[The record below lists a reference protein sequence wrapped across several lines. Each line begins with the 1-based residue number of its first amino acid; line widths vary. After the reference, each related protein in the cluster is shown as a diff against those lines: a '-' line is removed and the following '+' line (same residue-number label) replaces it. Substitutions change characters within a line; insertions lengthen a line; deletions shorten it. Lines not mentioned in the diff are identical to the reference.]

1 MGSNHRMSESKSDA
15 LPLGESPSHGA
26 DNWIRTSDLHLT
38 KMVHYLCVIS
48 ANGSGGENRTPIM
61 GFGDP
66 YNAIILHRIC
76 LAVSVGFEPTE
87 RYKRPTA

>member
-1 MGSNHRMSESKSDA
+1 MAN
-15 LPLGESPSHGA
+15 PLGMVLITGFEPVTSILPRWYTTSVLYQ
-26 DNWIRTSDLHLT
+26 RT
-38 KMVHYLCVIS
+38 
-48 ANGSGGENRTPIM
+48 GSGGENRTPIM

-76 LAVSVGFEPTE
+76 MAVSVGFEPTE